1 MSGAL
6 LISSDIFASLFVAPH
21 RAARQA
27 RLRPASHDPRATATC
42 KHPQL
47 DAMPVQRTAV
57 DATAPRDQAHTQA
70 QNGCKDREDAA

>member
-6 LISSDIFASLFVAPH
+6 LISGDIFASLFVAPH

-27 RLRPASHDPRATATC
+27 RLRPATHDPRATATC

-47 DAMPVQRTAV
+47 DPMPGERTVV
-57 DATAPRDQAHTQA
+57 DATAPRDQAQT

>member
-6 LISSDIFASLFVAPH
+6 LISGDIFASLFVAPH

-27 RLRPASHDPRATATC
+27 RLRPATHDPRATATR

-47 DAMPVQRTAV
+47 DAIPA
-57 DATAPRDQAHTQA
+57 DQAAAYDKTPRTPDH
-70 QNGCKDREDAA
+70 DREDAA